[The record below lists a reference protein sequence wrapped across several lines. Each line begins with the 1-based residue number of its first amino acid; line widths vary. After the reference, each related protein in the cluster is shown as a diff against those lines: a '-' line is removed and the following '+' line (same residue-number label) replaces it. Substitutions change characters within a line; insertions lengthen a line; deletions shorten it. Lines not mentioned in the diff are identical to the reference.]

1 MNSYLS
7 NVQIVDGEKFSF
19 IALPLGVNELGMY
32 NSQNPFV
39 LSQCATVKVLNRVST
54 PQEELTIE
62 RMLYVPASENICEG
76 VTEPEVLFTPL
87 EGSSKFQVTLD
98 IGAPVKTENAMLF
111 SRHVSFAAIEA
122 RGEEAIN
129 TVT

>member
-1 MNSYLS
+1 M
-7 NVQIVDGEKFSF
+7 
-19 IALPLGVNELGMY
+19 
-32 NSQNPFV
+32 
-39 LSQCATVKVLNRVST
+39 LN
-54 PQEELTIE
+54 
-62 RMLYVPASENICEG
+62 VPASENVCEG
-76 VTEPEVLFTPL
+76 VTEVDVLFTPL

>member
-7 NVQIVDGEKFSF
+7 NVQIVDGENFSF
-19 IALPLGVNELGMY
+19 ITPPLGVNELGMY

-39 LSQCATVKVLNRVST
+39 LSQFATVKVLNRVST

-62 RMLYVPASENICEG
+62 RMLNVPASENVCEG
-76 VTEPEVLFTPL
+76 IAEVEMLFAPL
-87 EGSSKFQVTLD
+87 EGSPKFHVTLD

-122 RGEEAIN
+122 RGEEAIK